1 MLEHIAE
8 LEHIE
13 ISDEDASAEAEDLAK
28 KYQMEKDAFLKAFGG
43 IEMIKYDM
51 QIRKTIDLLKE
62 KNA

>member
-1 MLEHIAE
+1 
-8 LEHIE
+8 
-13 ISDEDASAEAEDLAK
+13 
-28 KYQMEKDAFLKAFGG
+28 MEKDAFLKAFGG